1 MLLGLSLSVAL
12 CKSGEIRIA
21 CSYHGVPH
29 LLLRFE
35 SNGP

>member
-1 MLLGLSLSVAL
+1 MLLGLGSVG
-12 CKSGEIRIA
+12 SVVQIRFYRIA

-35 SNGP
+35 SNGL